1 MTIDRSSYGIIA
13 SFYIGGAAVIFVLL
27 RYVGIPWLS
36 WPLVTGVLWVCV
48 WQTCFFRVPKRRRCG
63 SSRKVSSVADG
74 KVVIVDMAAY
84 ESEYLKRECI
94 QVSVYMNFFDVHANF
109 WPVDGTVSHYE
120 YHPGE
125 HFLAFKPKASLE
137 NEHTCTCII
146 TPEGNELLFK
156 QIAGGFARR
165 IVNYAG
171 EVRTSE
177 AGKQCG
183 IIKFGSRID
192 IFLPLDT
199 KVLVEPGQI
208 VRACETILAELPP
221 AGSSA
226 LPQK

>member
-1 MTIDRSSYGIIA
+1 MTIDRNSYGIIA

-36 WPLVTGVLWVCV
+36 WPLVAGVLWVCV

-146 TPEGNELLFK
+146 TPEGDELLFK

-171 EVRTSE
+171 KVRTSE

-192 IFLPLDT
+192 IFLPLDA

-226 LPQK
+226 PPQK

>member
-1 MTIDRSSYGIIA
+1 MTIDRNSYGIIA

-36 WPLVTGVLWVCV
+36 WPLVAGVLWVCV

-183 IIKFGSRID
+183 IIKFGSRMD
-192 IFLPLDT
+192 FRGRKTVRNHQVRLPH
-199 KVLVEPGQI
+199 
-208 VRACETILAELPP
+208 RHLP
-221 AGSSA
+221 AA
-226 LPQK
+226 

>member
-1 MTIDRSSYGIIA
+1 MTIDRNSYGIIA

-36 WPLVTGVLWVCV
+36 WPLVAGVLWVCV

-171 EVRTSE
+171 KVRTSE